1 MYTLFWGSRWK
12 GNPLAGYL
20 NRFFPALFAGGR
32 FMANLAQYSAGAYR
46 IGNGTFA
53 GQFALVEFASD
64 SNQVVARGFVSGV
77 LTDSH
82 GKVVASIMRD
92 VAIPVTA
99 SNAAASSNRLSSLSI
114 GVSAVGNC
122 PILHLDLGPL
132 HLDVLG
138 LRVDLSEVILDISA
152 QSGPGN
158 LLGNLLCA
166 VANLLNGGGSVTT
179 LANLLNQI
187 LQAIVNLLG

>member
-1 MYTLFWGSRWK
+1 LLKRTIFLVLIALLLGAGSVFAASGPLVVPVG
-12 GNPLAGYL
+12 GNFVDASG
-20 NRFFPALFAGGR
+20 
-32 FMANLAQYSAGAYR
+32 
-46 IGNGTFA
+46 GNGTFA